1 MRTIAHIDADAF
13 YASVELLRRPDL
25 IGKPVIVAGRGQ
37 RAVVTTASYEA
48 RKFGVGSAM
57 SASRAARLCP
67 DAIWLTPDFT
77 YYRAISARMMGV
89 LRDRITVV
97 ETLGLDE
104 AYLDLSQEQDPTAL
118 MRELV
123 ARIKAECGIT
133 VSVGIGPNKL
143 VAKVASDAEKPA
155 GFVEMSA
162 ESAYAR
168 YCNESPG
175 MLNGIGPKTVERLS
189 RMGISTITE
198 LAESPVDALTNAFGP
213 RSGQYL
219 QARAWFADESPV
231 AAVRI
236 LKSKSNETT
245 FADDVD
251 DADEIRDTLK
261 ELATGLAK
269 TLQTKQLAGRTIGI
283 KVRTA
288 DWETHTRAHTFAEAT
303 NDADQLFSVGHQLLL
318 DLGNIGPLRL
328 IGIRSAGFEAPAPP
342 PPSMQLSLFDLEERT
357 EPESLPT

>member
-1 MRTIAHIDADAF
+1 MRTIAHVDADAF

-25 IGKPVIVAGRGQ
+25 IGKPIIVAGSGL

-57 SASRAARLCP
+57 PASRAARLCP

-77 YYRAISARMMGV
+77 YYRAISARMMGIIK
-89 LRDRITVV
+89 DRVALV

-104 AYLDLSQEQDPTAL
+104 AYLDLSEQENPVGL
-118 MRELV
+118 MREIV

-162 ESAYAR
+162 ETAYTR
-168 YCNESPG
+168 YCAESPG
-175 MLNGIGPKTVERLS
+175 MLNGIGPKTVERLA
-189 RMGISTITE
+189 RMGISTIGE
-198 LAESPVDALTNAFGP
+198 LAATPLDVLTAAFGP
-213 RSGQYL
+213 RSGHYL

-231 AAVRI
+231 AASR
-236 LKSKSNETT
+236 LAKSKSNETT

-251 DADEIRDTLK
+251 DVDEIRDTLR
-261 ELATGLAK
+261 ELADGLAK
-269 TLQTKQLAGRTIGI
+269 TLQAKQLAGRTIGI

-288 DWETHTRAHTFAEAT
+288 DWETHTRAHTFDQAT
-303 NDADQLFSVGHQLLL
+303 NDADQLFQVAHQLLL
-318 DLGNIGPLRL
+318 DMGSIGALRL
-328 IGIRSAGFEAPAPP
+328 IGIRSAGFEAPTETA
-342 PPSMQLSLFDLEERT
+342 PSMQLSLFELDANPRV
-357 EPESLPT
+357 ESFST